1 MVPYDVLVDP
11 ESIPKH
17 PTFESDEELVDVI
30 EDDEDLDGEHE
41 METVGA
47 GKDVSPINSILLRKS
62 LNSASFIEILNKSHL
77 EVCFH

>member
-17 PTFESDEELVDVI
+17 PTFESDEDESLEVI

-41 METVGA
+41 METVTA
-47 GKDVSPINSILLRKS
+47 EKDVCTFAAYVNETII
-62 LNSASFIEILNKSHL
+62 SASQNLTRPNQK
-77 EVCFH
+77 